1 MAREELI
8 EKQCNLKLIYEHG
21 AIDELTSILAKEFDS
36 FVLNCYKE
44 CFGKEYKKGDSI
56 PEDMQEKWTN
66 FVRSKLS
73 E

>member
-21 AIDELTSILAKEFDS
+21 AIDELTDILAKEFDS
-36 FVLNCYKE
+36 FILDCYKE
-44 CFGKEYKKGDSI
+44 CFGKEYKKGDNI
-56 PEDMQEKWTN
+56 PEGMQEKWIN